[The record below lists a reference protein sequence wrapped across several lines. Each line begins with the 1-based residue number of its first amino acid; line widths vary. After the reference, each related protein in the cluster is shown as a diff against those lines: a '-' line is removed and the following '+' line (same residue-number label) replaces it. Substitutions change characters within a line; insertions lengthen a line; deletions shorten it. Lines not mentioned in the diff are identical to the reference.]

1 MKTDTAIF
9 DEVKNDFDRFIKNFT
24 PEIIQDSELYILNDR
39 EIDKIL
45 SLEQLLYKEYGDLAN
60 YKIYKLSNIVKI
72 VNPTEPS
79 HYYKLYVREKWEQ
92 VNDQEKVL
100 ARLDGKFAKWKNR
113 LKKET
118 FESCK
123 LKGIPQDKISDIMNN
138 IDQEIIVAKRE
149 LAYIKENFDNL
160 DVRIS
165 GYAHRKVY
173 GAISYKMNKKQYS
186 TTLRN
191 SVPNILWFRE
201 LSEDDKVRTNNELK
215 LYLDKATLAFGD
227 IYYSEI

>member
-1 MKTDTAIF
+1 MKVDTTIF
-9 DEVKNDFDRFIKNFT
+9 DDVKSDFNKFIKNFT
-24 PEIIQDSELYILNDR
+24 PEVVQNSDLYIFNDKQ
-39 EIDKIL
+39 IDSIL
-45 SLEQLLYKEYGDLAN
+45 SLEQILQREYGDLPS
-60 YKIYKLSNIVKI
+60 YKHYSLSNIVKI
-72 VNPTEPS
+72 INPLEPS

-113 LKKET
+113 IKKET
-118 FESCK
+118 LESCK
-123 LKGIPQDKISDIMNN
+123 LKAIPQEKIDAIMKN
-138 IDQEIIVAKRE
+138 IDDEIVVAKKD

-173 GAISYKMNKKQYS
+173 GAISYKLHKKQYS

-191 SVPNILWFRE
+191 SVPNVLWFKE
-201 LSEDDKVRTNNELK
+201 LTEDEKVRTNNELK

-227 IYYSEI
+227 VYYSEI

>member
-1 MKTDTAIF
+1 MNTDTTIF
-9 DEVKNDFDRFIKNFT
+9 DNVKADFNKFIKNFT
-24 PEIIQDSELYILNDR
+24 PEIVQKSELYVLNDKQI
-39 EIDKIL
+39 ESILSLDKIL
-45 SLEQLLYKEYGDLAN
+45 KREYSDLPN
-60 YKIYKLSNIVKI
+60 YKHLNLSNIVKI
-72 VNPTEPS
+72 INPLEPA

-113 LKKET
+113 IKKET
-118 FESCK
+118 RESCK
-123 LKGIPQDKISDIMNN
+123 LKAIPQDKIDEIMRR
-138 IDQEIIVAKRE
+138 IDEEIIVAKKD
-149 LAYIKENFDNL
+149 LAYIKENFDDL

-173 GAISYKMNKKQYS
+173 GAISYKLHKKQYS

-191 SVPNILWFRE
+191 SVPNILWFKE
-201 LSEDDKVRTNNELK
+201 LTEDEKVRSNNELK

-227 IYYSEI
+227 VYYCKI

>member
-1 MKTDTAIF
+1 MKIDTTTF
-9 DEVKNDFDRFIKNFT
+9 DNIKNEFNTFIKQFS
-24 PEIIQDSELYILNDR
+24 PENIQNSEVYILNDR
-39 EIDKIL
+39 EMDLL
-45 SLEQLLYKEYGDLAN
+45 SSFESQLYKEYGDLSS
-60 YKIYKLSNIVKI
+60 YKKYNLSNIVKI
-72 VNPTEPS
+72 INFDEPS

-113 LKKET
+113 IKKET
-118 FESCK
+118 LESCK
-123 LKGIPQDKISDIMNN
+123 LKLIPQESIDKIMSDI
-138 IDQEIIVAKRE
+138 DDEIIVARKDLE
-149 LAYIKENFDNL
+149 YIKENFDDL

-173 GAISYKMNKKQYS
+173 GAISYKLHKKQYS

-191 SVPNILWFRE
+191 TVPNVLWFRE
-201 LSEDDKVRTNNELK
+201 LSEDDKVRSNNELK

-227 IYYSEI
+227 VYYSKS